1 MHDKEAHAKPIE
13 DVAAALQAHLELG
26 LTQQEAQERLHRLGG
41 NELTERP
48 RPGFLA
54 LLWDQFNNYLVII
67 LIIAAV
73 ISLALGEWVDS
84 IAIMCIVVL
93 NAVVGVIQES
103 KAEQALAALR
113 KMAAPT
119 AQVVRDGHQLAVP
132 GRELVPGDVVLL
144 EAGNYVPADLRLVSS
159 ANLKVEEA
167 SLTGESVPVE
177 KNAAILLDKE
187 IPLGDRRNSAFM
199 STMVTY
205 GRGKGLVTG
214 TGMHTQI
221 GMIAEM
227 IQSYEDEETPLQHK
241 LKQLGKVL
249 GTAVLAICAIV
260 LVYGLFRDTRLTDVF
275 ETGLLGYLQAEQKDI
290 INLFMTAVS
299 LAIAAVPEGLPA
311 IVTICLALGMQQMI
325 KRHALIR
332 KLPAVETLGCATVI
346 CSDKTGTLTQ
356 NEMTVVQGWTGGKRF
371 KVTGEGYNPSGQFL
385 LADQP
390 FATGS
395 DPDAALLLHGAVLC
409 NDALLDRK
417 SDEAGNHS
425 WHIIGDPT
433 EGAMT
438 VVGMKGG
445 FDRAELE
452 KTLPRVQEIP
462 FDSDRKRMSTLHAVR
477 GAQHQA
483 SAASFAYPP
492 AFAFVKGAPDVVLE
506 LCGRI
511 QQDGQ
516 AVELTPEKRREVLD
530 HNRDLASH
538 ALRVLGVAF
547 RPLPAVPDE
556 CTPEAIEK
564 DLTFVGLLGMI
575 DPARPEVVD
584 AVRVAAGAGLKTV
597 MVTGD
602 HKDTAEAIAR
612 EIGILRPGGLVLTGP
627 EIERLSDDELAAKA
641 EDLQVCCR
649 VSPQHKTR
657 IVDAMKAR
665 GHVVAMTGDGVND
678 APALKRA
685 NIGVA
690 MGITGTDV
698 SKQTADMVLT
708 DDNFASIVAAI
719 EQGRIIYSN
728 IRKFVYFL
736 LACNVGEILIIFGAM
751 LVGMPI
757 PLRPVHLLWLNL
769 VSDGAPALALGMEK
783 GDPDTMKHPPRP
795 PKEPVINRD
804 MAIGIGVIALVDA
817 IAILTVFGLG
827 LQRYPG
833 HIEAAQTIA
842 FVTLCISELVRAF
855 TARSEYHSVFAIGVF
870 SNRWMVWAVSASLL
884 LVLMVVYVPFLQ
896 PFFDTVPLTW
906 GDWLMMLPFF
916 FASAIA
922 MELLKI
928 YFRRRSAKAS
938 AARQPAAA
946 PAAPV
951 APLTAAEGG
960 QAMNRILIPV
970 NGTHNCEL
978 AARHVV
984 RQFMNNTAMEIHLL
998 HVQLP
1003 LPSYIS
1009 RFLSRQNVRDYHRDQ
1024 ADKALRPVRQLLD
1037 GFGVPHAVHVQLG
1050 DRAECITALAHRL
1063 HCQQIVMGSARKSSL
1078 TRLIE
1083 DSTTNRVIE
1092 LTDVPVEVIAGDAV
1106 SRWERYGLP
1115 AGLGTLIAM
1124 IIAAAAD

>member
-1 MHDKEAHAKPIE
+1 MQDREAHAKPIE
-13 DVAAALQAHLELG
+13 DVLAGLQAHLERG
-26 LTQQEAQERLHRLGG
+26 LSQQDAQERLQKYGA

-48 RPGFLA
+48 RPGLLA

-73 ISLALGEWVDS
+73 ISFALGEWVDS

-103 KAEQALAALR
+103 KAEQALAALK
-113 KMAAPT
+113 KMAAPN
-119 AQVVRDGHQLAVP
+119 AQVIRDGHQVTVP
-132 GRELVPGDVVLL
+132 GRELVAGDIVLL
-144 EAGNYVPADLRLVSS
+144 EAGNYVPADMRLISS
-159 ANLKVEEA
+159 MNLKVEEA

-177 KNAAILLDKE
+177 KNATVTLDKE
-187 IPLGDRRNSAFM
+187 IPLGDRKNSAFM
-199 STMVTY
+199 STIVTY

-214 TGMHTQI
+214 TGMNTQI

-227 IQSYEDEETPLQHK
+227 IQSYEDEATPLQQK
-241 LKQLGKVL
+241 LQHLGKVL
-249 GTAVLAICAIV
+249 GTACLAICAIV
-260 LVYGLFRDTRLTDVF
+260 LIYGLFRDTHLTEVF
-275 ETGLLGYLQAEQKDI
+275 STGFFNYLQAEQKDI

-311 IVTICLALGMQQMI
+311 IVTICLALGMQQMV

-356 NEMTVVQGWTGGKRF
+356 NEMTVVRGWTAGKPF
-371 KVTGEGYNPSGQFL
+371 KVTGEGYNPTGQFL
-385 LADQP
+385 LEDNKS
-390 FATGS
+390 FETNRDSDAT
-395 DPDAALLLHGAVLC
+395 LLLHGAVLC
-409 NDALLDRK
+409 NDAMVDRI
-417 SDEAGNHS
+417 DGEGGTAS
-425 WHIIGDPT
+425 WRIIGDPT
-433 EGAMT
+433 EGAMA
-438 VVGMKGG
+438 VVAMKAG
-445 FDRAELE
+445 FERVDLE

-462 FDSDRKRMSTLHAVR
+462 FDSDRKRMTTIHAVT
-477 GAQHQA
+477 GAHERL
-483 SAASFAYPP
+483 SVGTFRYPP
-492 AFAFVKGAPDVVLE
+492 TFAFVKGAPDVILD
-506 LCGRI
+506 LCAQI
-511 QQDGQ
+511 QAGAQ
-516 AVELTPEKRREVLD
+516 AVPLTAEKRREVLD
-530 HNRDLASH
+530 QNREFATH
-538 ALRVLGVAF
+538 ALRVLGVAY
-547 RPLPAVPDE
+547 RPLQAMPE
-556 CTPEAIEK
+556 SCTPETVEK
-564 DLTFVGLLGMI
+564 DLTFIGLLGMI

-584 AVRVAAGAGLKTV
+584 AVRVANGAGLKSV

-602 HKDTAEAIAR
+602 HKETAEAIAR
-612 EIGILRPGGLVLTGP
+612 EIGILTPGGVVLTGP
-627 EIERLSDDELAAKA
+627 QIERLSDAELASTA
-641 EDLQVCCR
+641 EKLQVCCR

-708 DDNFASIVAAI
+708 DDNYASIVAAI

-783 GDPDTMKHPPRP
+783 GDPDIMKHPPRP

-817 IAILTVFGLG
+817 VAILSVFFLG

-833 HIEAAQTIA
+833 HLEAAQTIA
-842 FVTLCISELVRAF
+842 FVTLCTSELVRAF
-855 TARSEYHSVFAIGVF
+855 TARSEYHSVFSIGVF
-870 SNRWMVWAVSASLL
+870 SNRWMVWAVGASLL

-896 PFFDTVPLTW
+896 PFFDTVPLTLD
-906 GDWLMMLPFF
+906 DWLMMLPFF

-922 MELLKI
+922 MEVLKI
-928 YFRRRSAKAS
+928 YFRHRSATGVAERQVTVPAS
-938 AARQPAAA
+938 GASPSVSTQGGNMLKVLV
-946 PAAPV
+946 PV
-951 APLTAAEGG
+951 DGS
-960 QAMNRILIPV
+960 
-970 NGTHNCEL
+970 HNCEF
-978 AARHVV
+978 AVKHVI

-998 HVQLP
+998 NVQPALS
-1003 LPSYIS
+1003 SYIT
-1009 RFLSRQNVRDYHRDQ
+1009 RFLSRKNVRDYYHDE
-1024 ADKALRPVRQLLD
+1024 AEKALRPVRQLLD
-1037 GFGVPHAVHVQLG
+1037 SFGIPFAVHIEIG
-1050 DRAECITALAHRL
+1050 DRARCITATAHRL
-1063 HCQQIVMGSARKSSL
+1063 HCDQIVMSAARKNSL
-1078 TRLIE
+1078 TRLVE
-1083 DSTTNRVIE
+1083 NSTTNRVLE
-1092 LTDVPVEVIAGDAV
+1092 LTSVPVEVIAGNSV
-1106 SRWERYGLP
+1106 SRWERYGIP
-1115 AGLGTLIAM
+1115 AGLGAVLAM
-1124 IIAAAAD
+1124 LLVAAAD